1 MLSMNYANNGLP
13 YIIEDVRYLMVHDD
27 TIMVINKIEFSSL
40 STHIRTLSTYCI
52 ICTQLI

>member
-27 TIMVINKIEFSSL
+27 TIMVINTIEVSSL
-40 STHIRTLSTYCI
+40 PTHIRTLSTYCI